1 MAFGDA
7 LNDMDMIRYAGVGV
21 AMGNGHPSL
30 KEAADRVALTNDE
43 DGVAAVIE
51 EYLKNCLK

>member
-30 KEAADRVALTNDE
+30 KEAADRVAPDQR
-43 DGVAAVIE
+43 
-51 EYLKNCLK
+51 